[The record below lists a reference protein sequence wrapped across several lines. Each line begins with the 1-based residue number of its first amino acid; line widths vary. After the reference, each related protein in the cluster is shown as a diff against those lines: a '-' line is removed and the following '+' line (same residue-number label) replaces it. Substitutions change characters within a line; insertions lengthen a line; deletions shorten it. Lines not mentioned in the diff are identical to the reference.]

1 MFGTVKEGLIG
12 RHLTFVPL
20 RDVTL
25 SPEFVRTTV
34 AKAQVKDAP
43 NLAGD
48 DLSALDEESL
58 YRHYGLDYASPS
70 TPSGR
75 APRPPL
81 TARRRRPGRQT
92 STQVPPVADEVMT
105 ASVSSGGSAA
115 RPGRSAGLRPEPHR
129 RSARRCHATTR

>member
-1 MFGTVKEGLIG
+1 MAARMVNANLADWRGKDLLDRDGEKIGKLEDVYIDTETDADEFGTVKEGLIG

-75 APRPPL
+75 RL
-81 TARRRRPGRQT
+81 GRR
-92 STQVPPVADEVMT
+92 
-105 ASVSSGGSAA
+105 
-115 RPGRSAGLRPEPHR
+115 
-129 RSARRCHATTR
+129 